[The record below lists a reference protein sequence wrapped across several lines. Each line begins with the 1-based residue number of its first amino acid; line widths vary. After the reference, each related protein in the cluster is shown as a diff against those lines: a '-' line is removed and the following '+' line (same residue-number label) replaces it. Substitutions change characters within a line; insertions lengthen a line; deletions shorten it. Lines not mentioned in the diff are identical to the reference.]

1 MVPPEFF
8 HASAHVQ
15 GGIEALVYSM
25 IPHGVA
31 HHGKKFVVF
40 DQCVYKQFKILI
52 VYVVVTSPVNNHEVT
67 LQFIGMRHGR
77 AFVITREIIVG

>member
-1 MVPPEFF
+1 MVPPEFL

-40 DQCVYKQFKILI
+40 DQRIYKYFKILI
-52 VYVVVTSPVNNHEVT
+52 VHVVVTSPMNNHEVT
-67 LQFIGMRHGR
+67 FQFIGMRHGR
-77 AFVITREIIVG
+77 AFVITRVIIGG